1 MREVQPIGRL
11 DEDTTGL
18 LLFTDDGALIHK
30 LTSPKW
36 HVPKLYRIDCA
47 EPVTPAQIDQLLGGV
62 VLHDDPLPVRA
73 AACETTR
80 RARPAADADRRQ
92 VPPGQ
97 AHGGRRRQPCG
108 GAAAHGLR
116 RAAACRPTWH
126 PVSGAGSSAR
136 PLRRGSEQSVMP
148 SPDELP
154 ARALRQLW
162 QAAGGNE
169 DALQRVR
176 LIGTDP
182 VLPSSF
188 AVGAAAQA
196 SLAAGAL
203 AAAELGRLRNGLK
216 QQLTVDMRHAALE
229 ACTHFLIDGRR
240 CSCGTSC
247 RGCTPAAAT
256 TAPAAG
262 CASMPTSPT
271 TATARCAC
279 SACPKAAHAEQA
291 DVRHALQRWNALD
304 FEQAAADAGLV
315 VAALRSFDEWDRHPQ
330 GQAVALQPLLQWT
343 RLGDAPPRALP
354 PLPLSARPLQGV
366 RVLDLTRI
374 LAGPV
379 GTRALAAHGADVLL
393 VNSPNLPN
401 IEAIAETS
409 RGKLS
414 AHADLREPAG
424 REAFEQVLR
433 DAHVFVQG
441 YRPGGLQQLGY
452 GAEALAERHP
462 GIVVVSLSAYGS
474 SGPWSGRRGFDSLVQ
489 TASGFNVAEAQAFG
503 SGAARALPMQ
513 ILDHATGHLMALA
526 ACAALQRQQREG
538 GSWQVQVSL
547 ARTGQWL
554 RGLGRVPD
562 GIAVGKPDFAPLSRN
577 DRQRLR
583 PTERAA
589 PCGAAVG
596 HAGRLG
602 RGRRCR
608 RARTRWP
615 GRGRE
620 RARRQRSCGEAHVAQ
635 RREGGASRRAVAI
648 IEACRFSE
656 GCAIPASHRPVR

>member
-1 MREVQPIGRL
+1 MSLL
-11 DEDTTGL
+11 DD
-18 LLFTDDGALIHK
+18 
-30 LTSPKW
+30 
-36 HVPKLYRIDCA
+36 V
-47 EPVTPAQIDQLLGGV
+47 
-62 VLHDDPLPVRA
+62 
-73 AACETTR
+73 
-80 RARPAADADRRQ
+80 
-92 VPPGQ
+92 
-97 AHGGRRRQPCG
+97 
-108 GAAAHGLR
+108 
-116 RAAACRPTWH
+116 
-126 PVSGAGSSAR
+126 
-136 PLRRGSEQSVMP
+136 
-148 SPDELP
+148 P

-162 QAAGGNE
+162 QAAGGCE
-169 DALQRVR
+169 DALQRVS
-176 LIGTDP
+176 LVGADP

-203 AAAELGRLRNGLK
+203 AAAELGRLRNGLE

-229 ACTHFLIDGRR
+229 ACTHFLIDGRTLQLWDKL
-240 CSCGTSC
+240 SGLYPCG
-247 RGCTPAAAT
+247 GDDG
-256 TAPAAG
+256 AG
-262 CASMPTSPT
+262 GWVRIHCNFAHHRDGALRLLSLPEGP
-271 TATARCAC
+271 
-279 SACPKAAHAEQA
+279 HAEQA
-291 DVRHALQRWNALD
+291 DVRRALQRWNARD

-315 VAALRSFDEWDRHPQ
+315 VAALRSFEEWDRHPQ

-343 RLGDAPPRALP
+343 RLGDAAPRALP
-354 PLPLSARPLQGV
+354 HLPLPERPLQGV

-414 AHADLREPAG
+414 AHADLRQPAG

-462 GIVVVSLSAYGS
+462 GIIVVSLSAYGS
-474 SGPWSGRRGFDSLVQ
+474 GGPWSARRGFDSLVQ

-503 SGAARALPMQ
+503 SCAARALPMQ
-513 ILDHATGHLMALA
+513 ILDHGSGHLMALA

-554 RGLGRVPD
+554 RGLGPVPD
-562 GIAVGKPDFAPLSRN
+562 GFAVGQPGFEPYLETTDSGF
-577 DRQRLR
+577 
-583 PTERAA
+583 
-589 PCGAAVG
+589 
-596 HAGRLG
+596 GRLSAL
-602 RGRRCR
+602 RHAAQLSATP
-608 RARTRWP
+608 ARWERPSMPPGTHPLAWP
-615 GRGRE
+615 
-620 RARRQRSCGEAHVAQ
+620 QS
-635 RREGGASRRAVAI
+635 
-648 IEACRFSE
+648 
-656 GCAIPASHRPVR
+656 